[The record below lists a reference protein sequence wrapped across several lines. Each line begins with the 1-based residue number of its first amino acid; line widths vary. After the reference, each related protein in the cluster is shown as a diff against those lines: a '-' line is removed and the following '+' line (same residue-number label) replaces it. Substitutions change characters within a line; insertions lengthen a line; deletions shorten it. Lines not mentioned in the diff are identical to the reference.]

1 MNSDRHL
8 PTIGISVALA
18 LVLVLALAVGAP
30 APAQA
35 RPVTAPAADGTI
47 TPIDQ
52 PGIDRL
58 IADTG
63 GATVD
68 VSPATGAVRFVSLTP
83 AQVERL
89 AQVLGASGRAEGQ
102 ATAFFARYGS
112 IFGLNVPATELRL
125 LSTETDQFGYTH
137 LTYQQVYRDLP
148 VFAAI
153 MRVHLD
159 AAMRI
164 TAVNGTFI
172 PGLAVD
178 PAPRLSAAD
187 AEAIAVAQVVG
198 GSNASTALAVQR
210 TTLYV
215 YRADLAKSVPGLNHL
230 AYEVEVGN
238 NQDVREFVYVDAH
251 KGDVVNR
258 VTGIYDTIHRH
269 LYDTTYGNLV
279 WQEGDAFPTG
289 NTEWDNVLS
298 ATKDTYDLIDHASG
312 GTYLSYNGSDAVMEG
327 LANSPMGGACP
338 NASWNG
344 TYAQFCTG
352 VSGDDTVAHEWGH
365 AYNEYNANLIY
376 QWQPGALSESNS
388 DIIGEVAD
396 MVNGPNLP
404 DVHRT
409 DGGCSVYTTPPGTD
423 NSYRWLSG
431 EDDTA
436 SGVIRDLW
444 NPTCLGD
451 PGKVTDTQYVCSS
464 GDGGGVHT
472 NCGVPNHAYALIT
485 DGGTYNGQVVAG
497 IGMTK
502 TFAIHWRAMD
512 LYMVPTTDFE
522 DYANA
527 LDQSCTDLIGVNLPS
542 LYTGAPSGISITAGD
557 CAELAKAELAVQLR
571 TWPTQCNFQPLLNP
585 NTPAWCSTAGE
596 GPVVIWRD
604 TLESDPTTTWTLSN
618 TGVYTTY
625 TPRDWEW
632 DHTLPDG
639 RAGSAFFGIDSLTIG
654 DCDPTSND
662 QSGVMHADSP
672 VFTIPA
678 GVTAPV
684 LAFDHYVAT
693 EYRWDGGNV
702 KYSVNGGAWTL
713 VPRTTFTFNQ
723 YNITLQTA
731 GAGNTNPL
739 AGQYAFTGSDGGEP
753 SGSWGQS
760 RVNLGTLVTPGQTM
774 QLRLD
779 LGVDGCNGLDGWYV
793 DNVVVYYCSATP
805 TAVDVSA
812 VTSSTPYGS
821 IGLVALLAL
830 GAVIALA
837 LARKR

>member
-1 MNSDRHL
+1 MD
-8 PTIGISVALA
+8 I
-18 LVLVLALAVGAP
+18 
-30 APAQA
+30 
-35 RPVTAPAADGTI
+35 
-47 TPIDQ
+47 
-52 PGIDRL
+52 
-58 IADTG
+58 
-63 GATVD
+63 
-68 VSPATGAVRFVSLTP
+68 SPATGAVRFVLLTP

-112 IFGLNVPATELRL
+112 IFGLSAPATELRL

-137 LTYQQVYRDLP
+137 LAYQQVYGDLP
-148 VFAAI
+148 VFAAV

-172 PGLAVD
+172 PGVVVD
-178 PAPRLSAAD
+178 PTPRLGVAD
-187 AEAIAVAQVVG
+187 AEAIAVAEVVG
-198 GSNASTALAVQR
+198 GNNASTALGVQR

-215 YRADLAKSVPGLNHL
+215 YRADLAKGVPGPNHL
-230 AYEVEVGN
+230 AYEVLVGD
-238 NQDVREFVYVDAH
+238 NQNVREFVYVDAH

-258 VTGIYDTIHRH
+258 VTGIYDTIHRR
-269 LYDTTYGNLV
+269 LYDGSDTNLV
-279 WQEGDAFPTG
+279 WEEGDPFPTG
-289 NTEWDNVLS
+289 NVEWDNVLS
-298 ATKDTYDLIDHASG
+298 ATKDTYDVVAHASG
-312 GTYLSYNGSDAVMEG
+312 GTYLSYDGSDGVMSAT
-327 LANSPMGGACP
+327 ANWPTGCP
-338 NASWNG
+338 NAFGGGGW
-344 TYAQFCTG
+344 THFCAG
-352 VSGDDTVAHEWGH
+352 VTGDDTVAHEWGH
-365 AYNEYNANLIY
+365 NYNDFTASTIY

-388 DIIGEVAD
+388 DIFGEVVD
-396 MVNGPNLP
+396 TVNGPNLP

-409 DGGCSVYTTPPGTD
+409 DGGCSMYATPPGTD

-431 EDDTA
+431 EDDPA
-436 SGVIRDLW
+436 FGSAIRDLW
-444 NPTCLGD
+444 NPTCKGD

-464 GDGGGVHT
+464 GDNGGVHT
-472 NCGVPNHAYALIT
+472 NCGVPNHNFALIT

-502 TFAIHWRAMD
+502 TFALHWRA
-512 LYMVPTTDFE
+512 LSVYMVPTTDFE

-542 LYTGAPSGISITAGD
+542 LYTGAPSGISIAAGD
-557 CAELAKAELAVQLR
+557 CAELAKAELAVELR

-604 TLESDPTTTWTLSN
+604 TLESDPASTWTLSN

-639 RAGSAFFGIDSLTIG
+639 RVGSAWFGIDSLTIG
-654 DCDPTSND
+654 DCNPEVDD

-678 GVTAPV
+678 GVTAPI
-684 LAFDHYVAT
+684 LAFDHWVAT
-693 EYRWDGGNV
+693 EQSYDGGNV

-723 YNITLQTA
+723 YNRQLA
-731 GAGNTNPL
+731 SAAAGNTNPL
-739 AGQYAFTGSDGGEP
+739 AGQYAFSGSDGGEP

-760 RVNLGTLVTPGQTM
+760 RVNLSTLVTPGQTM

-779 LGVDGCNGLDGWYV
+779 LGADGCNGVEGWYV

-812 VTSSTPYGS
+812 VTSSTPYAS

-830 GAVIALA
+830 GAVVALA